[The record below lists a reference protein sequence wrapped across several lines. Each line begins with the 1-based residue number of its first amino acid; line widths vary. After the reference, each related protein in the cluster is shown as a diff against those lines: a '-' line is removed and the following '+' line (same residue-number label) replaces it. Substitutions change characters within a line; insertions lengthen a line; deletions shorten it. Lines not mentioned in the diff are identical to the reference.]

1 MSRVYDFIGIGL
13 GPFNLS
19 LACLTSPIE
28 KLDGLFLERKAD
40 FDWHPGLMLEQA
52 HLQTPF
58 MSDLVTLADPTHP
71 LSFLNYIKLQG
82 RLYSFYIREN
92 FFLMRSEY
100 NQYCQW
106 AARQLDNIAFNRDVV
121 AVSYDDL
128 KRCYCVTAR
137 DTRNGDTTVLWA
149 KKLVLGTGPLPYMPS
164 CCPEDDRIVHAS
176 TYLENKAQIAAQ
188 ESITIIGSGQS
199 AAEIYYDLLQE
210 IDSQGYELNWITRSP
225 RFFPLEYSKLT
236 LEMTSPEWVD
246 YFYAL
251 PDATRN
257 ALNSQQKCLY
267 KGINSDLINDIYD
280 LLYVKR
286 LSANFSSHIL
296 TNSSLETVDIQA
308 DGRLSLGF
316 MQQQEQQAFSLDTS
330 CLVMATGYRY
340 RMPEFIQGISH
351 RIAWD
356 KQGRFDV
363 GRNYAIDEA
372 RAELF
377 VQNAE
382 LHTHGFVTPDLGMA
396 CYRNSCIIR
405 EMLGYEYYPV
415 EKRTGF
421 QQFAAPV
428 STNGGK
434 VATATGRC
442 VDLREAFAAQP
453 VPAAWLS

>member
-1 MSRVYDFIGIGL
+1 MSRIYDFIGVGL

-28 KLDGLFLERKAD
+28 ELDGLFLERKPG

-106 AARQLDNIAFNRDVV
+106 AAAQLDNIAFNREVV
-121 AVSYDDL
+121 AANYDEG
-128 KRCYCVTAR
+128 RACYRLAVR
-137 DTRNGDTTVLWA
+137 DTGSGDTTTVYTRR
-149 KKLVLGTGPLPYMPS
+149 LVLGTGPAPFKPD
-164 CCPEDDRIVHAS
+164 CCPDDERIIHAS
-176 TYLENKAQIAAQ
+176 AYLEQKDHIAAQ
-188 ESITIIGSGQS
+188 PSITLVGSGQS
-199 AAEIYYDLLQE
+199 AAEIYYDLLQDV
-210 IDSQGYELNWITRSP
+210 DSRGYELNWITRSP

-246 YFYAL
+246 YFYDL
-251 PDATRN
+251 PADQRD
-257 ALNSQQKCLY
+257 ALNAQQKGLY
-267 KGINSDLINDIYD
+267 KGINSDLINEIYD

-286 LSANFSSHIL
+286 LSADFHSHIL
-296 TNSSLETVDIQA
+296 TNASLEGVDA
-308 DGRLSLGF
+308 PGGGDLTLSF
-316 MQQQEQQAFSLDTS
+316 MQQQQQQAFSLHTA
-330 CLVMATGYRY
+330 CLVLATGYQY
-340 RMPEFIQGISH
+340 RMPEFLDGIAE

-356 KQGRFDV
+356 DKGRFDV
-363 GRNYAIDEA
+363 SRHYTID
-372 RAELF
+372 RRKKDIF

-428 STNGGK
+428 DGSGAR
-434 VATATGRC
+434 VSATTRRK
-442 VDLREAFAAQP
+442 VDLGASFAAQP
-453 VPAAWLS
+453 LPAAWLS